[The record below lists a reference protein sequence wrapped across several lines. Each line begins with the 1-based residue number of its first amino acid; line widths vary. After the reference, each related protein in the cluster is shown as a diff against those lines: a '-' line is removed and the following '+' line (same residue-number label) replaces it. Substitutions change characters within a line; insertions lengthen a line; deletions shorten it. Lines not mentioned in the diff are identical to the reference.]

1 MSSVLVPL
9 APGCEELEA
18 VSVID
23 ILRRA
28 GLKVI
33 CAGLNDLTVKASRD
47 VVFLADQLLEDTL
60 QKEDISL
67 VVLPGGMGGTEALA
81 QAAFFTQ
88 WLKSYAAAGGRVAA
102 ICAAPLI
109 LDQEGILENK
119 TFTAYPGVLDR
130 PASAGAR
137 YTGASVEVDG
147 NIITSRGPGTALDF
161 ALTLVEVMTGQEKRS
176 EVEAD
181 LVR

>member
-1 MSSVLVPL
+1 MSIVLVPL
-9 APGCEELEA
+9 ASGCEELEA

-28 GLKVI
+28 GLKVV
-33 CAGLNDLTVKASRD
+33 CAGLNDLTIKASRD
-47 VVFLADQLLEDTL
+47 VVFKADQLLVETL
-60 QKEDISL
+60 EKEDIGL

-81 QAAFFTQ
+81 KAAFFTD
-88 WLKSYAAAGGRVAA
+88 WLKKYAAAGGRVAA

-109 LDQEGILENK
+109 LDQQGLLENK
-119 TFTAYPGVLDR
+119 TFTAYPGVLDK

-137 YTGASVEVDG
+137 FTGASVEVDG

-161 ALTLVEVMTGQEKRS
+161 ALTLVEVMKGLEQRRQ
-176 EVEAD
+176 VEAD